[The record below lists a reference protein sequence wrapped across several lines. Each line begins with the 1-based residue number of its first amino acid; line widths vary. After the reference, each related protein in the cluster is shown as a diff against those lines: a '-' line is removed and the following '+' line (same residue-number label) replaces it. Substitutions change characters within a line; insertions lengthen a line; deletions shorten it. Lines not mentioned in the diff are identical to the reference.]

1 MPKNIIIFSDGTGQV
16 GGVSFDE
23 RRSNIYK
30 LYRATRVGP
39 DSTINPAEQVAY
51 YDAGLGSL
59 PPSGGMVRA
68 YVRMAHNFLSQ
79 ATGFGLTTNIIDC
92 YESVIQLWRPGD
104 RIYIFGFSRGAYTA
118 RCIGGV
124 LALCGVPTQLKNGA
138 PMKYDSGTAR
148 RLATVAVKKV
158 YQHAASVPLA
168 KATARQKEL
177 MDQRNELARQFR
189 ETYAARQDDKSDY
202 PFFIGVFDTVASI
215 ASKGSLIIMLAA
227 VIALAGAAATALW
240 LNQPVADMV
249 FGSTVG
255 GFFAGLSALIHFDT
269 ASWWQWFSAVLGA
282 FVLVMFLWYV
292 TQQVKFAPRAD
303 PKKPWRTMNISFG
316 RMSFEDKTL
325 NDNVRYARH
334 AISTDENRVAFQRV
348 GWGAASA
355 NRPDKDEQGIETFQ
369 QYWFAGNHSDIGG
382 SYLEN
387 ESRLSDITLAWMIEA
402 AEIIKGGIAIDKSV
416 LQLSP
421 SPNGMQHDQRK
432 EGFPVITKWTGLTWP
447 GKRRE
452 IPGPKTTLDDSVYE
466 RFKLPAVVQYDIGAP
481 YRPET
486 LRTHE
491 RLADYYKDIPEPKPE
506 NKFIA
511 CIKSFFLTD

>member
-1 MPKNIIIFSDGTGQV
+1 MPRNILIFSDGTGQA
-16 GGVSFDE
+16 GGISFDE

-39 DSTINPAEQVAY
+39 DSAIKPAEQVAY

-92 YESVIQLWRPGD
+92 YESIIQLWRPGD
-104 RIYIFGFSRGAYTA
+104 RIYLFGFSRGAYTA

-124 LALCGVPTQLKNGA
+124 LALCGVPTRLENGA
-138 PMKYDSGTAR
+138 PMKYDSGTAH

-158 YQHAASVPLA
+158 YQHAASVPLD

-177 MDQRNELARQFR
+177 MDQRTELARQFR
-189 ETYAARQDDKSDY
+189 ETYASRQDDKSDY

-215 ASKGSLIIMLAA
+215 ASKGSLIVMLAA
-227 VIALAGAAATALW
+227 IIALAAAAATALW

-255 GFFAGLSALIHFDT
+255 GFFASLAALVHFDT
-269 ASWWQWFSAVLGA
+269 ESWWQWFGAVIGA
-282 FVLVMFLWYV
+282 FVLVIFLWYV
-292 TQQVKFAPRAD
+292 RQQVKFAPSAN
-303 PKKPWRTMNISFG
+303 PKKAWRTLNISFG

-334 AISTDENRVAFQRV
+334 AISIDENRAAFQRV

-355 NRPDKDEQGIETFQ
+355 NRPDKDAQGIDTFQ

-387 ESRLSDITLAWMIEA
+387 ELRLSDITLAWMSGA
-402 AEIIKGGIAIDKSV
+402 AEQINGGIKIDKSV
-416 LQLSP
+416 LQLYP
-421 SPNGMQHDQRK
+421 SADGMQHDQRK
-432 EGFPVITKWTGLTWP
+432 DGFPFLTKWVGLTWP

-452 IPGPKTTLDDSVYE
+452 IKDPKAPLDDSVYE
-466 RFKLPAVVQYDIGAP
+466 RFKLPAVVQYDIAVR
-481 YRPET
+481 YRPES

-491 RLADYYKDIPEPKPE
+491 GLADYYKDIPKPRPG
-506 NKFIA
+506 NRLVA
-511 CIKSFFLTD
+511 YIKSYFLTA